1 MEIDKI
7 DTTILAELS
16 ANARV
21 SMVDLATRVGLSSTA
36 IARRQR
42 SLEESGFIR
51 GYQAVLDLGRF
62 GLRTTVLVRIA
73 LESQSDQALKAFE
86 AGVLSCPSV
95 IRCFLMSGSDD
106 YVAIVLAR
114 DIEDFERIHR
124 TELSR
129 LPRVA
134 RDPVQFRHA
143 RHRKPRRPSSGIR
156 QIKWSQT
163 GLTQPCYCFS
173 CGEPKAP
180 FEGIHRID
188 LNGGSFHID
197 SRGRPFRAA
206 SRHRFTGSTHDGTF
220 HPRPC
225 PRHRSYRRARRARQC
240 P

>member
-1 MEIDKI
+1 MLAFAYLSQESKPMEIDKI

-134 RDPVQFRHA
+134 RIQSSFAMRDIVNRAVPPVVFG
-143 RHRKPRRPSSGIR
+143 KSNG
-156 QIKWSQT
+156 
-163 GLTQPCYCFS
+163 
-173 CGEPKAP
+173 PK
-180 FEGIHRID
+180 
-188 LNGGSFHID
+188 
-197 SRGRPFRAA
+197 RA
-206 SRHRFTGSTHDGTF
+206 
-220 HPRPC
+220 
-225 PRHRSYRRARRARQC
+225 
-240 P
+240 

>member
-21 SMVDLATRVGLSSTA
+21 SLVDLAERVGLSSTA

-42 SLEESGFIR
+42 ALEENGFIQ
-51 GYQAVLDLGRF
+51 GYQATLDLGRF

-86 AGVLSCPSV
+86 AGVMNCPSV
-95 IRCFLMSGSDD
+95 TRCFLMSGSDD

-134 RDPVQFRHA
+134 RIQSSFAMRDVVNRTVPPVVFG
-143 RHRKPRRPSSGIR
+143 KPGKQKS
-156 QIKWSQT
+156 
-163 GLTQPCYCFS
+163 
-173 CGEPKAP
+173 
-180 FEGIHRID
+180 
-188 LNGGSFHID
+188 
-197 SRGRPFRAA
+197 
-206 SRHRFTGSTHDGTF
+206 
-220 HPRPC
+220 
-225 PRHRSYRRARRARQC
+225 
-240 P
+240 

>member
-1 MEIDKI
+1 MSFNTLQSGAYQRQLRLKSTIFSYISQESKHMEIDKI

-21 SMVDLATRVGLSSTA
+21 SMVDLAIHVGLSSTA

-42 SLEESGFIR
+42 SLEENGFIQ
-51 GYQAVLDLGRF
+51 GYQAILDLGRF

-73 LESQSDQALKAFE
+73 LESQSDQALKSFE
-86 AGVLSCPSV
+86 AGVLNCPSV

-134 RDPVQFRHA
+134 RIQSSFALRDVVNRAVPPVVFG
-143 RHRKPRRPSSGIR
+143 KSS
-156 QIKWSQT
+156 
-163 GLTQPCYCFS
+163 
-173 CGEPKAP
+173 
-180 FEGIHRID
+180 
-188 LNGGSFHID
+188 
-197 SRGRPFRAA
+197 RAKK
-206 SRHRFTGSTHDGTF
+206 S
-220 HPRPC
+220 
-225 PRHRSYRRARRARQC
+225 
-240 P
+240 

>member
-1 MEIDKI
+1 MLTFRYISQESKPMEIDKI

-42 SLEESGFIR
+42 SLEESGFIQ

-86 AGVLSCPSV
+86 MSVLNCPSV

-134 RDPVQFRHA
+134 RIQSSFALREVVSRNVPPVVFG
-143 RHRKPRRPSSGIR
+143 KSSGL
-156 QIKWSQT
+156 K
-163 GLTQPCYCFS
+163 
-173 CGEPKAP
+173 
-180 FEGIHRID
+180 
-188 LNGGSFHID
+188 
-197 SRGRPFRAA
+197 RA
-206 SRHRFTGSTHDGTF
+206 
-220 HPRPC
+220 
-225 PRHRSYRRARRARQC
+225 
-240 P
+240 

>member
-1 MEIDKI
+1 MGFNALHTGAKTVVFCSKMLAFGYLSQESKPMEIDKI

-134 RDPVQFRHA
+134 RIQSSFAMRDIVNRAVPPVVFG
-143 RHRKPRRPSSGIR
+143 KSNG
-156 QIKWSQT
+156 
-163 GLTQPCYCFS
+163 
-173 CGEPKAP
+173 PK
-180 FEGIHRID
+180 
-188 LNGGSFHID
+188 
-197 SRGRPFRAA
+197 RA
-206 SRHRFTGSTHDGTF
+206 
-220 HPRPC
+220 
-225 PRHRSYRRARRARQC
+225 
-240 P
+240 

>member
-1 MEIDKI
+1 MAFSYVAQESKPMEIDKI

-16 ANARV
+16 TNARV
-21 SMVDLATRVGLSSTA
+21 SVVDLATRVGLSSTA

-42 SLEESGFIR
+42 SLEENGFIQ
-51 GYQAVLDLGRF
+51 GYQAILDLGRF

-86 AGVLSCPSV
+86 AGVLNCPSV

-134 RDPVQFRHA
+134 RIQSSFALRDVVNRTVPPVVFGKTTRS
-143 RHRKPRRPSSGIR
+143 K
-156 QIKWSQT
+156 K
-163 GLTQPCYCFS
+163 
-173 CGEPKAP
+173 
-180 FEGIHRID
+180 
-188 LNGGSFHID
+188 GS
-197 SRGRPFRAA
+197 
-206 SRHRFTGSTHDGTF
+206 
-220 HPRPC
+220 
-225 PRHRSYRRARRARQC
+225 
-240 P
+240 

>member
-1 MEIDKI
+1 MGFNALHTGAKTAVFCSKMLAFGYLSQESKPMEIDKI

-134 RDPVQFRHA
+134 RIQSSFAMRDIVNRAVPPVVFG
-143 RHRKPRRPSSGIR
+143 KSSG
-156 QIKWSQT
+156 
-163 GLTQPCYCFS
+163 
-173 CGEPKAP
+173 PK
-180 FEGIHRID
+180 
-188 LNGGSFHID
+188 
-197 SRGRPFRAA
+197 RA
-206 SRHRFTGSTHDGTF
+206 
-220 HPRPC
+220 
-225 PRHRSYRRARRARQC
+225 
-240 P
+240 

>member
-1 MEIDKI
+1 LSYISQESEPVEIDKI
-7 DTTILAELS
+7 DTMILAELS
-16 ANARV
+16 TNARV

-42 SLEESGFIR
+42 SLEENGFIQ

-73 LESQSDQALKAFE
+73 LESQSDQALKSFE
-86 AGVLSCPSV
+86 AGVLNCPSV

-134 RDPVQFRHA
+134 RIQ
-143 RHRKPRRPSSGIR
+143 SSFAMRDIVNR
-156 QIKWSQT
+156 NV
-163 GLTQPCYCFS
+163 PPAVFS
-173 CGEPKAP
+173 KSNGPK
-180 FEGIHRID
+180 
-188 LNGGSFHID
+188 
-197 SRGRPFRAA
+197 RA
-206 SRHRFTGSTHDGTF
+206 
-220 HPRPC
+220 
-225 PRHRSYRRARRARQC
+225 
-240 P
+240 